1 MGWRDR
7 EEYMDGDGGIERS
20 TWRWDGRIERS
31 TWRWDGGIERSTWR
45 WDGGI
50 ERSTWRFAW
59 RDREEYMEVG

>member
-7 EEYMDGDGGIERS
+7 EEYMDG
-20 TWRWDGRIERS
+20 
-31 TWRWDGGIERSTWR
+31 DGGIERSTWR